1 MSMDSKPLQTTQWTV
16 WPSISELEK
25 IGMGLFSHA
34 IVVISLSILPGV
46 FFATTM
52 AVGLAAYDDDKSK
65 EAKIAWFESKVR
77 PLLAAK
83 CYSCHSAKDGKDE
96 GGLTLDTK
104 RGWAIGGDQ
113 GPAIVPGDLEASL
126 LIRAV
131 RYKDSDLEMPPD
143 RRLADSEIAVLERW
157 IKLGAPDPRT
167 AHATPKPKMDPS
179 DPIAGREHWAF
190 QPLKRPA
197 VFDSE
202 KTLSSLGISV
212 DQIRSPIDSFVQQKL
227 VDRGL
232 KPNPIADR
240 RTLARRLYVVLT
252 GLPPTTIEMDEFLS
266 DEAPDSYERLVDRL
280 LATDTFGESWGR
292 HWLDLA
298 RYADSNGLDE
308 NFLFRE
314 AWRYRN
320 WVIDAVNS
328 DQPYD
333 RFLLEQLAGD
343 LLPFESVEERDRQ
356 RIGAG
361 FLVIGPKVLLGVNG
375 EQQRMDVAD
384 EQIDTVGRV
393 FLGQTLGCARCHDH
407 KFDPIPTKD
416 YYAMAGVFAST
427 QVMQMR
433 YMLGQQR
440 LMERLVG
447 LGEEED
453 AINAK
458 YEKYW
463 RERGKLQQRLDQAK
477 KALELVKK
485 SETKL
490 LDLNTKFASALADEV
505 KQAIQ
510 KEIAFR
516 RPAPPFPFVEF
527 EPLSLKDRVA
537 SQAKFVAELQ
547 REFDQPPPIPPRAM
561 IPADATNP
569 KNEAIRIAGQFDR
582 KGELVDRG
590 FLQVLSRQEVSIS
603 EKRSGR
609 LELAQWLTDQENGAA
624 HLSARVMVNRV
635 WHHLIGEG
643 IVKTTDNFGRTGQ
656 APSHPQ
662 LLEYLAADLVESD
675 WSIKRL
681 IRTIVLSHTFRQS
694 SDHDTSANEIDP
706 ENRLIWRANRRRLT
720 PEAFRDSI
728 LVAADELNR
737 KQVESTVNYLGDQ
750 ATAVGANTNR
760 RKTDY
765 SFRSVY
771 LPVIRNDLPELF
783 EVFDFADAH
792 RATGN
797 RPDTTVATQGL
808 YVLNDDWVM
817 KLSRKLAEELVR
829 KTAESNALPSLSSD
843 VDELKTGGVPSR
855 SNDLRHQD
863 AHIAEQ
869 VYLRIFNEPA
879 TESEVRQLIQFTKQM
894 QEILL
899 VERKIKRRDKAK
911 RDENKNSNVDHPK
924 SKKPENAS
932 GKTVANKKSAAATQ
946 AEIRLR
952 TWAMAC
958 HAMFAS
964 SRFQILE

>member
-1 MSMDSKPLQTTQWTV
+1 MKSNLSRTRERTV
-16 WPSISELEK
+16 LLSISDLLK
-25 IGMGLFSHA
+25 TGRMLFTSG
-34 IVVISLSILPGV
+34 VVVMLLSVLPSR
-46 FFATTM
+46 FSSTTM
-52 AVGLAAYDDDKSK
+52 AIGADDDESQKM
-65 EAKIAWFESKVR
+65 KIAWFENKVR

-83 CYSCHSAKDGKDE
+83 CYSCHAARDGKDE

-104 RGWAIGGDQ
+104 RGWATGGDQ
-113 GPAIVPGDLEASL
+113 GRAIVPGDLEASL

-143 RRLADSEIAVLERW
+143 RRLADSEIAILERW
-157 IKLGAPDPRT
+157 VKLGAPDPRT
-167 AHATPKPKMDPS
+167 GETAAKPKNDPS
-179 DPIAGREHWAF
+179 DPVAGKEHWAF
-190 QPLKRPA
+190 QPLKRPT
-197 VFDSE
+197 VRPTE
-202 KTLSSLGISV
+202 KMLTALGMNH
-212 DQIRSPIDSFVQQKL
+212 DQIRSPIDYFVLQKL
-227 VDRGL
+227 VDNGL
-232 KPNPIADR
+232 KPNRLADR
-240 RTLARRLYVVLT
+240 RTLARRLYIALT
-252 GLPPTTIEMDEFLS
+252 GLPPTTTEIDEFLS
-266 DEAPDSYERLVDRL
+266 DQEPDSYERLVDRL
-280 LATDTFGESWGR
+280 LAADTFGESWGR

-333 RFLLEQLAGD
+333 RFLLEQIAGD

-453 AINAK
+453 TINVK

-463 RERGKLQQRLDQAK
+463 RERGKLQGRLDQGK
-477 KALELVKK
+477 KALELLKK
-485 SETKL
+485 KETKL
-490 LDLNTKFASALADEV
+490 LDLKSKFASALADEV
-505 KQAIQ
+505 KRAIQ
-510 KEIAFR
+510 KEIDFR
-516 RPAPPFPFVEF
+516 RPAPPFPFDEF
-527 EPLSLKDRVA
+527 EPLSLEARVA
-537 SQAKFVAELQ
+537 LQTKFVDELQ
-547 REFDQPPPIPPRAM
+547 RQFDQPPPIPPRAM
-561 IPADATNP
+561 IPADATHP
-569 KNEAIRIAGQFDR
+569 KNEPIRIAGQFDR
-582 KGELVDRG
+582 KGELIDRG
-590 FLQVLSRQEVSIS
+590 FLQVLSREAVSIS

-609 LELAQWLTDQENGAA
+609 LELARWLTDRGNDAA

-635 WHHLIGEG
+635 WRHLVGEG

-662 LLEYLAADLVESD
+662 LLEYLATDLLESN
-675 WSIKRL
+675 WSIKNL
-681 IRTIVLSHTFRQS
+681 IRTVVLSHTFMRS
-694 SDHDTSANEIDP
+694 SDHNASANEIDP
-706 ENRLIWRANRRRLT
+706 DNRLVWRANRRRLT

-737 KQVESTVNYLGDQ
+737 KKVESTVGYLGDQ

-817 KLSRKLAEELVR
+817 KMSRKLAGKLMR
-829 KTAESNALPSLSSD
+829 NTAKSTALPSLSND
-843 VDELKTGGVPSR
+843 VEKVKTGGVPSR

-863 AHIAEQ
+863 ANIAEQ

-879 TESEVRQLIQFTKQM
+879 TESEVRQLIRFTTQM

-899 VERKIKRRDKAK
+899 VEHEIKRRDDAEK
-911 RDENKNSNVDHPK
+911 DEHHRGNDPSK
-924 SKKPENAS
+924 SKESDNAP
-932 GKTVANKKSAAATQ
+932 GNTVAKMKSAMATQ
-946 AEIRLR
+946 AEMRMQA
-952 TWAMAC
+952 WAMVC